1 MSMAPCSHPPSPF
14 HSPPLCAEL
23 GLQFWEDQICPAD
36 SELLIAA
43 TYLVAVPK
51 QNPPS
56 EPQSQVPVGPSQGY
70 SRKPALW
77 TSVLDRLG

>member
-36 SELLIAA
+36 SELLTAA

-56 EPQSQVPVGPSQGY
+56 EPQSQVPVGPSVD
-70 SRKPALW
+70 LC
-77 TSVLDRLG
+77 LGQTGVVGPLLEL